1 MLPKIDYL
9 FNGILWDGPKYVWVL
24 EMKDKDNELSTLQVV
39 GARVRKK
46 LCYGQKTGKSGREA
60 GRERHIQ

>member
-1 MLPKIDYL
+1 
-9 FNGILWDGPKYVWVL
+9 
-24 EMKDKDNELSTLQVV
+24 MKDKDNELSTLQVV